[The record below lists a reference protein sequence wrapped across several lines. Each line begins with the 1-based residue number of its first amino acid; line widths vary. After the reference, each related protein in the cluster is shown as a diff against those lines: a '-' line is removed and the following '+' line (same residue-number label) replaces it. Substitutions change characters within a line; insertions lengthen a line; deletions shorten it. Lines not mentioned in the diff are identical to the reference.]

1 MEQSTNTRPKRN
13 ERDLIAVTFYVVVAL
28 AAYGFTLPRYT
39 FEPVGCSGTCDFAA
53 MHRAMQPFLWF
64 DLILLV
70 VVVIAF
76 VVMWTLRIRSLWLS
90 LSALI
95 VTAVYAVIANVAFSV
110 AQTTGTG

>member
-70 VVVIAF
+70 VVVIA
-76 VVMWTLRIRSLWLS
+76 
-90 LSALI
+90 LI